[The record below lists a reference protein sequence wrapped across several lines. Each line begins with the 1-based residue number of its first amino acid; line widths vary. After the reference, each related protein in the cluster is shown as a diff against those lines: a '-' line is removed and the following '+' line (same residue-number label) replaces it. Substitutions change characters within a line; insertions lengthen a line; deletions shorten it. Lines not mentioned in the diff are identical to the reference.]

1 MEPEPSPAPAESPL
15 PPAIL
20 RSLGDRS
27 YDKRKNAALEIEAL
41 IKALQ
46 ENNDTDRICSVIAM
60 LGQDFATST
69 NANHRKG
76 GLIGL
81 AATAIGL
88 MQDIHLY
95 LDALLPPVLH
105 CFDDPESRVRYYS
118 CESLYNIAKVARGHI
133 LKYFNQ
139 IFDGLCKLFAD
150 VDVDVKN
157 GANLLDRL
165 IKDIVTESESFDVER
180 FIPLLQKYIRRAN
193 PYIRQLL
200 VGWITVLDSVP
211 DINMLDWLPD
221 FLDGLFNM
229 LSDGNREIRQAADA
243 ALAEFL
249 RETKQSSVV
258 EFGPMIPILVAQCN
272 SKERFNRLTAITW
285 VHEFIKL
292 GGEKLILFYSGLL
305 GAIMHC
311 ISDGD
316 PEIRA
321 VAGQTNQ
328 DLLLLVNETTR
339 DFELSPLLQTL
350 TRELSSHHIPT
361 RMAALRWINMLLE
374 KAPNEMKQFIGE
386 LLPALLKT
394 LSDEADEV
402 VLTNLKVLARIS
414 LHEVEFQRVLNAIV
428 DLFASDRRLLETRG
442 SLIIRKLCV
451 LLNAKSI
458 YISLAA
464 VLRDSTDLEFTS
476 IMVQTLN
483 LILLTALE
491 LSGLRQ
497 TLKISFQESATS
509 EDRAV
514 FANLFECWSHNPVAT
529 LSLCLLA
536 QAYDLA
542 SALVQKF
549 AEVEITVGFLMQID
563 KLVQLLESPIFIQL
577 RLQLLE
583 VDAPYHPALLK
594 SLYGLLMLLPQSTAF
609 RTLSDRLATV
619 SSLQQHLG
627 GRVSGKV
634 QPAPA
639 TSQETQDLLQ
649 HFEKVQERHARLR
662 KDALQSRS
670 LHADKLDLA
679 DEAKAE
685 GNPAAQS

>member
-1 MEPEPSPAPAESPL
+1 MAEEGAPVQPAESPL

-180 FIPLLQKYIRRAN
+180 FIPLLQKYIRRTN

-229 LSDGNREIRQAADA
+229 LSDGNREIRQAAES

-249 RETKQSSVV
+249 RETKQSAVV
-258 EFGPMIPILVAQCN
+258 EFGPMVSILVSQCN

-285 VHEFIKL
+285 VHEFINL
-292 GGEKLILFYSGLL
+292 GRDRLLLFYSELL

-311 ISDGD
+311 ISDSD
-316 PEIRA
+316 PEIRG

-328 DLLLLVNETTR
+328 DLLVLVNETTK

-350 TRELSSHHIPT
+350 TRELTSHHIPT
-361 RMAALRWINMLLE
+361 RMATLRWIDMLLE
-374 KAPNEMKQFIGE
+374 KAPQDMNKFIGE

-402 VLTNLKVLARIS
+402 VLMNLKVLARIS

-428 DLFASDRRLLETRG
+428 ELFLTDRRLLETRG

-464 VLRDSTDLEFTS
+464 VLRKTPDLEFAS

-491 LSGLRQ
+491 LTGLRHI
-497 TLKISFQESATS
+497 LKSSFQESASS

-514 FANLFECWSHNPVAT
+514 FTALFNCWSHNPVAT

-536 QAYDLA
+536 QAYGLA

-627 GRVSGKV
+627 GGASRAAQGKAAK
-634 QPAPA
+634 PDEY
-639 TSQETQDLLQ
+639 TSLLL
-649 HFEKVQERHARLR
+649 HFEQVQERHSRARQ
-662 KDALQSRS
+662 DALQNRS
-670 LHADKLDLA
+670 LHALGKA
-679 DEAKAE
+679 ETSEAK
-685 GNPAAQS
+685 SL